1 MFCRASTF
9 TFSLVFSCLLTFF
22 LSSCRYRWWLAGAA
36 VCLGGGLFFRFIV
49 SFKPCATWLFEL
61 RSWLCFLYFSFL
73 VLEYL
78 AWFIFL
84 PSPYIFLPLS
94 LRLAVR

>member
-49 SFKPCATWLFEL
+49 SLKPCATWLFEL
-61 RSWLCFLYFSFL
+61 RSWLSLFFFSGARVLGLVYFSSFSLYF
-73 VLEYL
+73 
-78 AWFIFL
+78 
-84 PSPYIFLPLS
+84 PSSLS
-94 LRLAVR
+94 LRLAAR

>member
-36 VCLGGGLFFRFIV
+36 VCLGGGLFFQIYFGFAFFIFLFWC
-49 SFKPCATWLFEL
+49 SSTWL
-61 RSWLCFLYFSFL
+61 
-73 VLEYL
+73 
-78 AWFIFL
+78 WFIFL